1 MGVQRIPTVDLGAQ
15 GPPVGVQ
22 GMGCMGISGYP
33 GTDAAGARTA
43 LEAALEEGVTF
54 FDTADIYGRGA
65 NEEFLA
71 PFLRAHRDEVVLSTK
86 FGRERPKPLDLD
98 DKFVR
103 NDAAYVREA
112 VDRSLKRLD
121 TDYIDVYSLHVR
133 NPSIPWAESIGAMA
147 ELITQGKVR
156 YLGLSRISGD
166 ELREAH
172 AIHPISAVQTEWSLF
187 DRADAETSLAAAA
200 AELGVAVVA
209 FSPLGRGFLTG
220 SYVDAVKDLPDKD
233 PRRAPDRRQRRGERE
248 PAHAR
253 TRHRRGAPRL
263 RRPGRPGLGPPAR
276 RGARLHGRADPGHP
290 QGQPGTGEHGG
301 DPTRPRTGRVEPP
314 RTSRR
319 QGARRGRLLNR
330 ATDPDY

>member
-233 PRRAPDRRQRRGERE
+233 PRRAHPRLTGDNGVANASLLTPVRDIAAAHRASVGQVALAWVHQRAAVHGCTVVPIPGTRKASRVRENTAATRLVLE
-248 PAHAR
+248 PAELNLLEPLAAR
-253 TRHRRGAPRL
+253 V
-263 RRPGRPGLGPPAR
+263 LG
-276 RGARLHGRADPGHP
+276 
-290 QGQPGTGEHGG
+290 EGG
-301 DPTRPRTGRVEPP
+301 
-314 RTSRR
+314 
-319 QGARRGRLLNR
+319 
-330 ATDPDY
+330 Y